1 MVITWG
7 CIFSLHCIAGVG
19 RGQMLLQNDE
29 EKDWKESTEFSN
41 KNDLGVCISQ
51 GSPEKQNQ

>member
-19 RGQMLLQNDE
+19 RGQILLQNDE

-51 GSPEKQNQ
+51 GSPEK